1 MRVLVQRRWPVSA
14 IITAA
19 AVVIVV
25 AGCGSGPAAGPAP
38 SEVPADLLMSPDQLP
53 AGFTPAQ
60 LSVADLVAAN
70 RGPIESARSAAFAP
84 PECRP
89 TADADL
95 NPQLTAA
102 NSAVLAARSDAGSLV
117 ELVSTVRRDIDADIR
132 VTTGRCATTTTV
144 IGSGNLRGARI
155 VTRYTEVPNPD
166 SGDSE
171 SSVQQSSA
179 MRSTVTTTMTDGAV
193 STQIGFA
200 GYAIVAV
207 PDAAPVTVQL
217 TVGGEATPAT
227 KPPSGATQPMTDAEF
242 AAALGEAISAAA
254 R

>member
-1 MRVLVQRRWPVSA
+1 MHVLVRRRWSAAA
-14 IITAA
+14 IIAAA
-19 AVVIVV
+19 AVTAVV
-25 AGCGSGPAAGPAP
+25 AGCGADPVTGPAP
-38 SEVPADLLMSPDQLP
+38 AAVPADLLMSPGELP

-60 LSVADLVAAN
+60 LSVSDLVAGN
-70 RGPIESARSAAFAP
+70 RGPIESARSAMVTP

-117 ELVSTVRRDIDADIR
+117 ELVSTARRDIDADIR
-132 VTTGRCATTTTV
+132 STTGRCAITTTV

-155 VTRYTEVPNPD
+155 VTRYTALPTPD
-166 SGDSE
+166 SGNRG
-171 SSVQQSSA
+171 SSVQESTA
-179 MRSTVTTTMTDGAV
+179 TRSTVTTTLTDGAV

-200 GYAIVAV
+200 GYAIVTR
-207 PDAAPVTVQL
+207 PGAAPVTVQL

-227 KPPSGATQPMTDAEF
+227 KPPSEATQPMTDAEF
-242 AAALGEAISAAA
+242 AAAFGDAISAAT

>member
-1 MRVLVQRRWPVSA
+1 MHVLVRRRWSAAA
-14 IITAA
+14 IIAAA
-19 AVVIVV
+19 AVMAVV
-25 AGCGSGPAAGPAP
+25 AGCGSDPVTGPAP
-38 SEVPADLLMSPDQLP
+38 SAVPADLLMSPGELP

-60 LSVADLVAAN
+60 LSVADLVAGN
-70 RGPIESARSAAFAP
+70 RGPIESARSAVVTP

-102 NSAVLAARSDAGSLV
+102 NSAVLAARSDGGSLV
-117 ELVSTVRRDIDADIR
+117 ELVSTARRDIDADIR
-132 VTTGRCATTTTV
+132 STTGRCAITTTV

-155 VTRYTEVPNPD
+155 VTRYTAVPTPD
-166 SGDSE
+166 SGE
-171 SSVQQSSA
+171 RGSSVQESTA
-179 MRSTVTTTMTDGAV
+179 MRSMVTTTLTDGAV

-200 GYAIVAV
+200 GYAIVTR
-207 PDAAPVTVQL
+207 PGAAAVTVQL

-227 KPPSGATQPMTDAEF
+227 KPATGATQPMTDAEF
-242 AAALGEAISAAA
+242 AAAFGDAISAAT